1 MASAVVAS
9 SRTAVTA
16 TVITTAAQA
25 MSSSTATTVAATKRR
40 RTVQNGMW
48 EYRAGRGRLRGCCA
62 RSLRFAQH
70 QPHGYDTQ
78 QAERSEEHTSE
89 LQSRLHLVCRLLLEK
104 KKKIVIYSAPRG
116 GARQIRRP
124 RGH

>member
-25 MSSSTATTVAATKRR
+25 MSSSTATTVAAMKRR

-70 QPHGYDTQ
+70 QPHGYATQ
-78 QAERSEEHTSE
+78 QAEQQGRERADKEVFGE
-89 LQSRLHLVCRLLLEK
+89 LAVLERLEAGEGL
-104 KKKIVIYSAPRG
+104 
-116 GARQIRRP
+116 
-124 RGH
+124 RGHDEPERAVLSQ